1 MNDDY
6 AKTASY
12 TLYDVAQK
20 LRERGWLVP
29 AYPMPKN
36 RSDLVVQR
44 VVVKEDFSLDMADNL
59 FKELQRVIDFFE
71 ARPENKPTTKDEGF
85 HH

>member
-29 AYPMPKN
+29 AYPMPQN

-59 FKELQRVIDFFE
+59 FIELERVIEHFE
-71 ARPENKPTTKDEGF
+71 TRPDNVPTTKDEGF